1 MRNRL
6 FLLVMAVLMTTVVAT
21 AQESRKLLTIED
33 VVLNRELS
41 PKSYSARWVGESDS
55 YATVEGT
62 NLVAV
67 DARTGKRRTLIT
79 LDEVNELLSTNFK
92 SFPGYAFDDANSLVV
107 GAHGKRN
114 TIGLKERKV
123 LQQHTVP
130 AGANLT
136 RQAGKGG
143 VYAYTRENNLY
154 CWDGEKE
161 VAITAYDD
169 KNIVCGQ
176 SVSRNEF
183 GIGGGIFISPDAT
196 KIAFY
201 KKDESAVTDFPLL
214 DITTRTGTLKNIKY
228 PMNGMASEIVSL
240 GVYDIAKR
248 TTVYMDVTD
257 FDKERYLTNIT
268 WSPDSQRIYI
278 QVLDRAQKNVH
289 LNSYDAAS
297 GKLIKNILSE
307 HNDRW
312 VEPQYPLV
320 FLESDPT
327 KFIYSTDNRD
337 GYWNLY
343 LCDDEGNVERLTK
356 TDASVQY
363 VAQDAKA
370 VYYTSA
376 EVSPVDNHL
385 FKVDLKTRKQTRLTM
400 AEGWHDVVV
409 SKSGKYFLDYYSSL
423 NVPRVVELGRTD
435 GKPAKELFRAEDP
448 TVGYN
453 YVPIELGTVKSADG
467 KYDNY
472 YRLMKPLD
480 FDPTKKYPVIMYVYG
495 GPHSQMVK
503 NNYLASLRRWEMYMA
518 QRGYVVFAM
527 DNRGTSNRGAEFE
540 KAIHRQ
546 CGQVEMADQ
555 MEGMKW
561 LMSHDWVDKER
572 IGVHGW
578 SYGGFMTISLI
589 TNYPDIFKVAVA
601 GGPVIDWK
609 WYEVMYG
616 ERYMD
621 NVHNNPEGFAKTSLI
636 AKAKDLKGQL
646 LICQGAIDPVVVWEH
661 SLSFVRECVKNNIYT
676 VDYYPYPCHE
686 HNVMGKD
693 AVHLYNKIS
702 KYFEDYLK

>member
-1 MRNRL
+1 MKNKFL
-6 FLLVMAVLMTTVVAT
+6 LLVMAVLMTTVVAS
-21 AQESRKLLTIED
+21 AQDERKLLTIED
-33 VVLNRELS
+33 VVLNYGLS
-41 PKSYSARWVGESDS
+41 PKSYPVKWVGETDS
-55 YATVEGT
+55 YATVDGT
-62 NLVAV
+62 TLVAM
-67 DARTGKRRTLIT
+67 DARSGKRRTLIT
-79 LDEVNELLSTNFK
+79 LDEVNKLLATNFK
-92 SFPGYAFDDANSLVV
+92 SFPGYAFDDANSLVI
-107 GAHGKRN
+107 GAHGMRN

-123 LQQHTVP
+123 LQQHKVP

-136 RQAGKGG
+136 RQSGMGG
-143 VYAYTRENNLY
+143 LYAYTRENNLY
-154 CWDGEKE
+154 CYDGERE
-161 VAITAYDD
+161 HAITNFAD

-176 SVSRNEF
+176 TVSRNEF
-183 GIGGGIFISPDAT
+183 GIDGGIFISPDAT

-214 DITTRTGTLKNIKY
+214 DITTRTGSLKNIKY
-228 PMNGMASEIVSL
+228 PMNGMPSEVVSL
-240 GVYDIAKR
+240 GVYDIAKKS
-248 TTVYMDVTD
+248 TIYLEVTD

-289 LNSYDAAS
+289 LNSYDAVT

-312 VEPQYPLV
+312 VEPQHPLV
-320 FLESDPT
+320 FLESDPS

-343 LCDDEGNVERLTK
+343 LCDDAGNVQRLTK

-363 VAQDAKA
+363 VAQDAKS

-385 FKVDLKTRKQTRLTM
+385 FKVDVKTGKQTRLTK

-409 SKSGKYFLDYYSSL
+409 SKSGKFFLDTYSSL

-453 YVPIELGTVKSADG
+453 YAPIELGTVKSADG

-472 YRLMKPLD
+472 YRLIKPLD
-480 FDPTKKYPVIMYVYG
+480 FDPTEKYPVIMYVYG

-518 QRGYVVFAM
+518 QRGYVIFAM

-561 LMSHDWVDKER
+561 LMSHDWVDTDR

>member
-1 MRNRL
+1 MKNK
-6 FLLVMAVLMTTVVAT
+6 FLLLVVAVLMTSAVAS

-33 VVLNRELS
+33 VVLNYNLS
-41 PKSYSARWVGESDS
+41 PKSYSVKWVGASDS
-55 YATVEGT
+55 YSVVDGT
-62 NLVAV
+62 SLVAV
-67 DARTGKRRTLIT
+67 EAQSGKRRTLIT

-92 SFPGYAFDDANSLVV
+92 SFPGYAFDDANSLVI
-107 GAHGKRN
+107 GAHGMRN

-123 LQQHTVP
+123 LQQNKVP
-130 AGANLT
+130 VGANLT
-136 RQAGKGG
+136 RQSGKGG
-143 VYAYTRENNLY
+143 LYAYTKENNLY
-154 CWDGEKE
+154 CFDGEKE
-161 VAITAYDD
+161 YQITNFAD

-176 SVSRNEF
+176 TVSRNEF
-183 GIGGGIFISPDAT
+183 GIDGGIFISPDAT

-214 DITTRTGTLKNIKY
+214 DITTRTGSLKNIKY
-228 PMNGMASEIVSL
+228 PMNGMPSEVVSL
-240 GVYDIAKR
+240 GVYDVAKQS
-248 TTVYMDVTD
+248 TIYLDVTD

-278 QVLDRAQKNVH
+278 QVLDRAQKNIH
-289 LNSYDAAS
+289 LNSYDATT

-312 VEPQYPLV
+312 VEPQHPLV
-320 FLESDPT
+320 FLESDPS

-343 LCDDEGNVERLTK
+343 LCDDAGNVERLTK

-363 VAQDAKA
+363 VAQDAKS

-376 EVSPVDNHL
+376 EVSPVENHL
-385 FKVDLKTRKQTRLTM
+385 FKVELKSGKQTRLTK
-400 AEGWHDVVV
+400 AEGWHDVAV
-409 SKSGKYFLDYYSSL
+409 SKSGKFFLDTYSSL
-423 NVPRVVELGRTD
+423 NVPRVVEVGRTD
-435 GKPAKELFRAEDP
+435 GKSAKELFRADDP

-480 FDPTKKYPVIMYVYG
+480 FDPSKKYPVIMYVYG

-561 LMSHDWVDKER
+561 LMSHDWVDKDR